1 MAPVDSVSVPGT
13 TAGISRAAAAFDEF
27 CRLGQVPQD
36 ARWRFQVVLDE
47 ILSNIVR
54 HGYRGREGSIALT
67 FVRDR
72 DVIRVDVVDQAPPFD
87 PTQAPDPDTTSPLE
101 SRRPGGLGVRF
112 AESLLDGLSYERR
125 GEENHVRLTWRLPGS
140 GGQAGTL
147 DGNR

>member
-13 TAGISRAAAAFDEF
+13 TAGVSTAAAAFDDF
-27 CRLGQVPQD
+27 CRQEQVPQD

-54 HGYRGREGSIALT
+54 HGYRGREGLIRLT
-67 FVRDR
+67 FSREPETVC
-72 DVIRVDVVDQAPPFD
+72 VNVVDQAPPFD
-87 PTQAPDPDTTSPLE
+87 PTTAPVPDTTSPLE

-125 GEENHVRLTWRLPGS
+125 GDENHVRLTWRLPGS
-140 GGQAGTL
+140 GAPAGTQ
-147 DGNR
+147 DGNH

>member
-13 TAGISRAAAAFDEF
+13 TAGISSAAAAFNEF
-27 CRLGQVPQD
+27 CRLRHVAQD

-54 HGYRGREGSIALT
+54 HGYRGRDGTISLT
-67 FVRDR
+67 FGQERD
-72 DVIRVDVVDQAPPFD
+72 IITVDVVDQAPPFD
-87 PTQAPDPDTTSPLE
+87 PSQAPAPDTTSPLE

-125 GEENHVRLTWRLPGS
+125 GEENHVRLTWRLPAPGAP
-140 GGQAGTL
+140 AGTL

>member
-1 MAPVDSVSVPGT
+1 MAPIDSVSVPGT

-27 CRLGQVPQD
+27 CRLRHVPQD

-54 HGYRGREGSIALT
+54 HGYQGREGSIGLT
-67 FVRDR
+67 FGHDR
-72 DVIRVDVVDQAPPFD
+72 DFVTVHVVDQAPPFD
-87 PTQAPDPDTTSPLE
+87 PSQAPAPDTTSPLE

-125 GEENHVRLTWRLPGS
+125 GEENHVRLTWRLPAPGAP
-140 GGQAGTL
+140 AGTA